1 MVGLLSPSNGM
12 ITRLPQAR
20 IGYMSQSHVEEISKQ
35 PDYLTTLAY
44 IQQKLP
50 DEQEDLVRRHF
61 GSFGIGSQ
69 MNQSIKSLSGGQ
81 AVRVATGICTWLLPH
96 LLILDEPSNHLD
108 MDTIAAVQ
116 DALKEFTGSVIIV
129 SHDQHFITNVTNEV
143 YLVKDGKV
151 GLLEGGITEY
161 VKTATKKVARK

>member
-1 MVGLLSPSNGM
+1 MIGLLYPTKGL

-50 DEQEDLVRRHF
+50 NEQEDVLRRHF

-81 AVRVATGICTWLLPH
+81 AVRVATGICTWILPH

-108 MDTIAAVQ
+108 MDTITAVQ
-116 DALKEFTGSVIIV
+116 DALKDFTGSVIVV
-129 SHDQHFITNVTNEV
+129 SHDQHFITNLTNEV
-143 YLVKDGKV
+143 YLVKDAKV
-151 GLLEGGITEY
+151 ELWKAGLLNT
-161 VKTATKKVARK
+161 